1 MGLGSWSSCR
11 DASVENGRIPGSRSG
26 RGSIGSLLYS
36 IYRPAVCFHGR
47 HLCVAARTCP
57 VTRASV
63 PSSQRANI
71 RRRGRGCGVS
81 STWES
86 SPRLHSRWLMLAV
99 EVEDHRAHR
108 LASTSCYPAMMRDL
122 AALRRGRVALRRDG
136 EANQLSFSDG
146 GMLIDDR
153 LLTKLQWAPI
163 LPVTGNPRCRSG
175 LFGRLSL
182 PLASRSQR
190 PSNQCERWLS
200 DRD

>member
-1 MGLGSWSSCR
+1 MFRQLG
-11 DASVENGRIPGSRSG
+11 N
-26 RGSIGSLLYS
+26 
-36 IYRPAVCFHGR
+36 
-47 HLCVAARTCP
+47 
-57 VTRASV
+57 RA
-63 PSSQRANI
+63 
-71 RRRGRGCGVS
+71 
-81 STWES
+81 
-86 SPRLHSRWLMLAV
+86 PRLHSRWLMLAV

-136 EANQLSFSDG
+136 EANQLSFSDR

-153 LLTKLQWAPI
+153 LLTKLLWPPI

-182 PLASRSQR
+182 RLASRWQR